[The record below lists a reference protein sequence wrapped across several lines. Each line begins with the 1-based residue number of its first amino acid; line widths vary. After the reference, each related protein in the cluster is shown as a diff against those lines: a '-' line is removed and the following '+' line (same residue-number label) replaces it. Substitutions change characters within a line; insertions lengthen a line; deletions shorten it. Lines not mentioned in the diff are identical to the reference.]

1 MRKILCLF
9 LPIVIIVLLCSCSSY
24 SEETL
29 LERYERDPSVKNAYN
44 LFDYYCEDYY
54 NDNPDYY
61 KIAEYGDVLFVEKVN
76 EIDSITFSMQGFED
90 SSERSLD
97 NYLNCY
103 LISIAMVSDKDVFRN
118 RCISVFELFGDS
130 SALAVAYEEG
140 VDSYYKKTGDISLC
154 IDLYDTLIEKS
165 SDNIIQKKYLAEN
178 KVSFLEFNKVDGSL
192 IEKAKQELSVIEKEF
207 QTEMNKSQEKGDGPK
222 EFIEQFE

>member
-9 LPIVIIVLLCSCSSY
+9 LPIVIIVLLCSCSNY

-29 LERYERDPSVKNAYN
+29 LKRYERDPSIKNAYN
-44 LFDYYCEDYY
+44 LFAYYCEDYY

-76 EIDSITFSMQGFED
+76 EIDSITFSMQGYEE
-90 SSERSLD
+90 SPESSLD
-97 NYLNCY
+97 NYLNY
-103 LISIAMVSDKDVFRN
+103 YIISIAKVCDRDVFRN
-118 RCISVFELFGDS
+118 RCISVFELFSDS
-130 SALAVAYEEG
+130 GALAVAYEESI
-140 VDSYYKKTGDISLC
+140 DSYYEKTGDISLC

-165 SDNIIQKKYLAEN
+165 SENIIRKKFLAEN
-178 KVSFLEFNKVDGSL
+178 KVSFLEFNKVDESL
-192 IEKAKQELSVIEKEF
+192 IEKAKQELSVIDKEF
-207 QTEMNKSQEKGDGPK
+207 QTEMDKAKEKGYGPK